1 MNVSSKLDEHQVDLR
16 KKERKKGREEKKGG
30 GKKGRRRKRRRGFS
44 TRSSRCAPRPKYFR
58 NLCTINQHTV
68 YPHKNKNYS
77 YGQYGH
83 AHQILD
89 SGDHYCDLGAPY
101 PNPNPNP
108 NPNPKSNPN
117 PKPNLG

>member
-1 MNVSSKLDEHQVDLR
+1 MCQASWMSTRLTYER
-16 KKERKKGREEKKGG
+16 KKERKEERKRKEGKRKGG
-30 GKKGRRRKRRRGFS
+30 GGREGEALAPVALVVPRALNILGTSAPS
-44 TRSSRCAPRPKYFR
+44 T
-58 NLCTINQHTV
+58 QHTV